1 MKAFSLIAT
10 MNTLVMMINGRKGN
24 DEHIEVELWPRKWA
38 LNGDNHG
45 DDESIEHKNCVI
57 DDCDNE

>member
-1 MKAFSLIAT
+1 MLLLMKAFSLIAT
-10 MNTLVMMINGRKGN
+10 MNTLVMMINGRKDN

-45 DDESIEHKNCVI
+45 DDESIEHKN
-57 DDCDNE
+57 